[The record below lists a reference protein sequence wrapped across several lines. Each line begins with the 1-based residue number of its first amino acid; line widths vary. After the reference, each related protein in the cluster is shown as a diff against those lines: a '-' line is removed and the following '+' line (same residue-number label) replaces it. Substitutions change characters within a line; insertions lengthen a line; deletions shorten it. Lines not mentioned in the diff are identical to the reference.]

1 MKSKIILLLSI
12 LGIGSQLILPSS
24 AAAIDIITPACQ
36 GSAAN
41 SPVCKDN
48 KNEPS
53 NSNSIYGPNGVL
65 TKTANLIAVVVGIAS
80 VIMIIIS
87 GFKYITSSGDP
98 SNIKSAKDTLMFAVV
113 GIVITV
119 SARAIVLFVL
129 SRL

>member
-1 MKSKIILLLSI
+1 MKKKLYLLLSGMGMFG
-12 LGIGSQLILPSS
+12 LFAFSS
-24 AAAIDIITPACQ
+24 PAF
-36 GSAAN
+36 AVDVLE
-41 SPVCKDN
+41 PVCRDN
-48 KNEPS
+48 PGADVCQS
-53 NSNSIYGPNGVL
+53 NTNQSTDSNAIYGPDGVL
-65 TKTANLIAVVVGIAS
+65 TKVANLIAVVVGIAS

-98 SNIKSAKDTLMFAVV
+98 SNIKSAKDTLMFAIV